1 MQLLAGYHHA
11 EDANADKALVV
22 TRQSGPA
29 SSLALSVVICAYSLD
44 RWPDLRQA
52 IDSLRQQTVAPHE
65 IIVVIDHHDELLALV
80 RATYPENL
88 AIPNRGTQGLSGAR
102 NTGVA
107 AASGDIVAFLDDD
120 ARASPSWLE
129 QLEKNYRETGVLGV
143 GGAVIPDWA
152 GGRKPAWFPVEFLWV
167 VGCSYRGQPTSLQP
181 VRNLIGANMSYRLD
195 ALRTAGPFQEGIG
208 RVGLRPM
215 GCEETELGIRVLNA
229 FPGERVMYDPEAI
242 VWHRVPRSR
251 MGPRYFLQ
259 RCFAEGL
266 SKALVVQLVGQQS
279 GLSSERT
286 YTFSVLP
293 RGVIAGLRAG
303 AYGHLGGF
311 GRAAAI
317 ITGLGATTLG
327 YVIGRVRPQS
337 LPS

>member
-1 MQLLAGYHHA
+1 
-11 EDANADKALVV
+11 
-22 TRQSGPA
+22 
-29 SSLALSVVICAYSLD
+29 VVICAYSLN
-44 RWPDLRQA
+44 RWSDLREA
-52 IDSLRQQTVAPHE
+52 IASVQRQTAAAHE
-65 IIVVIDHHDELLALV
+65 TIVVIDHHDELLRLV
-80 RATYPENL
+80 RETFPEIVAL
-88 AIPNRGTQGLSGAR
+88 PNAGSQGLSGAR

-107 AASGDIVAFLDDD
+107 AASGDVVAFLDDD
-120 ARASPSWLE
+120 ARAETAWLE
-129 QLEKNYRETGVLGV
+129 HFRQHYLQDDVLGV
-143 GGAVIPDWA
+143 GGAVLPDWA
-152 GGRKPAWFPVEFLWV
+152 GGYKPSWFPVEFLWV
-167 VGCSYRGQPTSLQP
+167 VGCSYRGQPTSLRP

-229 FPGERVMYDPEAI
+229 FPGEQVLYDPAAV

-251 MGPRYFLQ
+251 MGPRYFLE

-279 GLSSERT
+279 GLSSERA
-286 YTFSVLP
+286 YTLRVLP
-293 RGVIAGLRAG
+293 RGVLLGLRAG
-303 AYGHLGGF
+303 ILGHIGGF

-327 YVIGRVRPQS
+327 YVVGRVRP
-337 LPS
+337 PTITD

>member
-1 MQLLAGYHHA
+1 MSLTT
-11 EDANADKALVV
+11 NPVV
-22 TRQSGPA
+22 PPTA
-29 SSLALSVVICAYSLD
+29 SVVICAYSRD
-44 RWPDLRQA
+44 RWSDLREA
-52 IDSLRQQTVAPHE
+52 ITSVQRQTVVPHE
-65 IIVVIDHHDELLALV
+65 VIVVIDHNDDLLALV
-80 RATYPENL
+80 CQSFPNIL
-88 AIPNRGTQGLSGAR
+88 AIPNQGTRGLSGAR

-120 ARASPSWLE
+120 ARADDTWLE
-129 QLEKNYRETGVLGV
+129 QFRDHYLRGDVLGV
-143 GGAVIPDWA
+143 GGAVLPDWA

-181 VRNLIGANMSYRLD
+181 VRNLIGANMSYRLS
-195 ALRTAGPFQEGIG
+195 ALRTAGPFREGIG

-229 FPGERVMYDPEAI
+229 FPGDEVLYDPAAI

-251 MGPRYFLQ
+251 MGPRYFVQ
-259 RCFAEGL
+259 RCYAEGL

-286 YTFSVLP
+286 YTFRVLP
-293 RGVIAGLRAG
+293 RGVLAGLRAG
-303 AYGHLGGF
+303 FTGRVGGF

-317 ITGLGATTLG
+317 ITGLAATTLG
-327 YVIGRVRPQS
+327 YVAGRIRPQS
-337 LPS
+337 LSA